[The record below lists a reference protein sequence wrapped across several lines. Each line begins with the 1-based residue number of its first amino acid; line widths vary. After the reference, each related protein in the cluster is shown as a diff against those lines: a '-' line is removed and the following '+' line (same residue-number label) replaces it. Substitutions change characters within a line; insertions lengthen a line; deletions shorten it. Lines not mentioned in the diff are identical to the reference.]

1 MCKIQIRKIKLNRST
16 KFYVVRVDSGLR
28 RKRGREQEA
37 KTGKLEPVFTVRMRI
52 IDHDNNQNQDHDQ
65 DKNHDQDHYQGHDH
79 YQDHDFNQKAKKN
92 RIRIIKQKLGSSS
105 QYSL

>member
-28 RKRGREQEA
+28 RKSGGEESR
-37 KTGKLEPVFTVRMRI
+37 
-52 IDHDNNQNQDHDQ
+52 
-65 DKNHDQDHYQGHDH
+65 
-79 YQDHDFNQKAKKN
+79 
-92 RIRIIKQKLGSSS
+92 KQKLGSSS